1 MVPRIVAIEDEK
13 KATFSVTHAAS
24 RKASFRNSSPY
35 HRVENPAQ
43 TVTSFEAL
51 KL

>member
-1 MVPRIVAIEDEK
+1 MVEEMKPTR
-13 KATFSVTHAAS
+13 SVTHAAS
-24 RKASFRNSSPY
+24 RKASFWNSSPY
-35 HRVENPAQ
+35 HLVEKPAQ